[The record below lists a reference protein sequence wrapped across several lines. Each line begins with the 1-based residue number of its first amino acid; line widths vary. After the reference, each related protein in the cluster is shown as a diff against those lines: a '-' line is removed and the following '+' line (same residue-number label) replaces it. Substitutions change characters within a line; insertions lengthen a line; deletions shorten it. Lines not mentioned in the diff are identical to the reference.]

1 MGFSP
6 SRNLLPL
13 SYQKTAQKETLFFFE
28 KKGDENRPFDPHR
41 ITGNKSILL
50 FVDFCIFA
58 DSGDLRQLY
67 HWEPL
72 PLALSSAIWILP
84 TDPDRGDFRGHLPR
98 SFGYCPGDHVPL
110 GAVLL
115 ALRKILYF
123 ADSETFEEKHGEAF
137 PMITRIKISCF

>member
-28 KKGDENRPFDPHR
+28 GKGDENRPCDPHR

-58 DSGDLRQLY
+58 DSGDLR
-67 HWEPL
+67 
-72 PLALSSAIWILP
+72 
-84 TDPDRGDFRGHLPR
+84 RGCRG
-98 SFGYCPGDHVPL
+98 
-110 GAVLL
+110 GAETPC
-115 ALRKILYF
+115 F
-123 ADSETFEEKHGEAF
+123 SEVSVVREKNLF
-137 PMITRIKISCF
+137 IFLKQIN